1 MDKSLIVF
9 MLVGIGFFY
18 VVMNIVKETET
29 PEDRAFTSSYQQ
41 EQYNQYYKVDNIGQD
56 IIDVVGAPAGV
67 QIKAWNNSPLK
78 EELLEIFPDFDTMKG
93 FVKNRVKGD
102 VLQQKLLSRISEVED
117 KFFSGTIDAEQAKR
131 MLGKL

>member
-1 MDKSLIVF
+1 MDKTFIVF
-9 MLVGIGFFY
+9 ILIGIGFFY

-29 PEDRAFTSSYQQ
+29 PAERAQTTSYQQ
-41 EQYNQYYKVDNIGQD
+41 EQYAQYYKVDNIGQD
-56 IIDVVGAPAGV
+56 IIDVTGAPAGV
-67 QIKAWNNSPLK
+67 QVKAWNQSPLK

-93 FVKNRVKGD
+93 FVENRVKGD
-102 VLQQKLLSRISEVED
+102 LLRQKILSRISEVED

>member
-1 MDKSLIVF
+1 MDKSFIVF

-29 PEDRAFTSSYQQ
+29 PADRAFTSSYQQ

-56 IIDVVGAPAGV
+56 IIDVTGAPAGV

-78 EELLEIFPDFDTMKG
+78 EEFLEIFPDFDTMKG
-93 FVKNRVKGD
+93 FVKNRVRGD
-102 VLQQKLLSRISEVED
+102 VLREKLLNKISEVED
-117 KFFSGTIDAEQAKR
+117 KFFSGTINAEQAKR